1 MIRVLIVDDEVRLV
15 EAYSKKLTQEGMSI
29 STVSS
34 AAEALAL
41 VKNEPFDVCV
51 LDIRLTDMDGI
62 GLLAR
67 LKEMQPLLEVIMLTG
82 YASVDTAIKSMKL
95 GAYDY
100 LTKPTR
106 LSVLSKVITKAHEKK
121 ALQEKNIIL
130 EEQLH
135 RAEFR
140 DDFIGQGRAI
150 AEVKRLI
157 SVVASTNTP
166 VLIVG
171 ETGTGKELVARAVHD
186 SSHRSQNPFV
196 AVNSSTFQES
206 ILESELFG
214 HKKGAFT
221 GADSDKLGLLEIA
234 NGGTFF
240 MDEVGDM
247 GSTIQAK
254 LLRVLEAGVFRK
266 VGDTREIRVDVRFMF
281 ATNRNLGQDVDDKKF
296 RKDLFYRLNTFMIA
310 VPPLRDRREDIPL
323 LIDYFLG
330 KLARG
335 GAPKRVSAETM
346 RALLD
351 YPWPGNVRELANVL
365 ERAVLLSGTK
375 SEVAP
380 ELLPENVLTNRQP
393 HETRDHQHDAA
404 PGVVGLTKME
414 KNYIED
420 VLRSVGGNKSKAAR
434 LLGISRKR
442 LYSKLNDG

>member
-1 MIRVLIVDDEVRLV
+1 MIRVLIVDDETRLV
-15 EAYSKKLTQEGMSI
+15 EAFSKKLTHEGMSI
-29 STVSS
+29 STASS

-41 VKNEPFDVCV
+41 VKGEPFDVCV

-62 GLLAR
+62 GLLAK

-82 YASVDTAIKSMKL
+82 YASVDSAIRSMKL

-100 LTKPTR
+100 LTKPTK
-106 LSVLSKVITKAHEKK
+106 LSVLSKVIVKAHEKK
-121 ALQEKNIIL
+121 ALREKNIIL

-140 DDFIGQGRAI
+140 DAFIGESRPI

-157 SVVASTNTP
+157 GVVASTNTP

-171 ETGTGKELVARAVHD
+171 ETGTGKELVARAIHD
-186 SSHRSQNPFV
+186 MSHRAHNPFV
-196 AVNSSTFQES
+196 AVNSSTFQEA

-221 GADSDKLGLLEIA
+221 GADADKLGLLEIA

-247 GSTIQAK
+247 GPTIQAK

-266 VGDTREIRVDVRFMF
+266 VGDTREISVDVRFIC
-281 ATNRNLGQDVDDKKF
+281 ATNRDLDREVDEKKF
-296 RKDLFYRLNTFMIA
+296 RKDLFYRLNTFTIA
-310 VPPLRDRREDIPL
+310 VPPLRERKEDIPL
-323 LIDYFLG
+323 LVDYFLG
-330 KLARG
+330 KQARG
-335 GAPKRVSAETM
+335 GVSKTVSPDTM
-346 RALLD
+346 QALLN
-351 YPWPGNVRELANVL
+351 YRWPGNVRELANVL
-365 ERAVLLSGTK
+365 ERAVLLSGSR
-375 SEVAP
+375 SEVALD
-380 ELLPENVLTNRQP
+380 LLPENVLANRLAVDD
-393 HETRDHQHDAA
+393 RKDDHHLRR
-404 PGVVGLTKME
+404 GVVELTAME
-414 KNYIED
+414 KTYIED

-442 LYSKLNDG
+442 LYSKINES

>member
-1 MIRVLIVDDEVRLV
+1 MIRVLIVDDETRLA
-15 EAYSKKLTQEGMSI
+15 EAFGKKLTQEGMS
-29 STVSS
+29 VSIAFS
-34 AAEALAL
+34 AAEALAMA
-41 VKNEPFDVCV
+41 KKEAFDVAV

-62 GLLAR
+62 GLLAK
-67 LKEMQPLLEVIMLTG
+67 LKEIQPLLEVIMLTG
-82 YASVDTAIKSMKL
+82 HASVDTAIRSMKL

-100 LTKPTR
+100 LTKPTK
-106 LSVLSKVITKAHEKK
+106 LSVLSKVIVKAHEKK
-121 ALQEKNIIL
+121 ALREKNIIL

-140 DDFIGQGRAI
+140 DDFVGESGPVG
-150 AEVKRLI
+150 EVKRLI

-186 SSHRSQNPFV
+186 MSHRAHNPFV
-196 AVNSSTFQES
+196 AVNSSTFQEA

-221 GADSDKLGLLEIA
+221 GAEADKLGLLEIA

-247 GSTIQAK
+247 GSNIQAK
-254 LLRVLEAGVFRK
+254 LLRVLESGVFRK
-266 VGDTREIRVDVRFMF
+266 VGDTREIRVDVRFMC
-281 ATNRNLGQDVDDKKF
+281 ATNRNLSQDVDEKKF

-310 VPPLRDRREDIPL
+310 VPSLRERKADIPL
-323 LIDYFLG
+323 LVDYFLR

-335 GAPKRVSAETM
+335 GISKTVSSETM
-346 RALLD
+346 RALLN
-351 YPWPGNVRELANVL
+351 YRWPGNVRELANVL
-365 ERAVLLSGTK
+365 ERAVLLSGTRP
-375 SEVAP
+375 EVALD
-380 ELLPENVLTNRQP
+380 LLPENVLANAEP
-393 HETRDHQHDAA
+393 VDHRHDGYH
-404 PGVVGLTKME
+404 PGRGVVGLTVME
-414 KNYIED
+414 KTYIED

-442 LYSKLNDG
+442 LYSKINEA